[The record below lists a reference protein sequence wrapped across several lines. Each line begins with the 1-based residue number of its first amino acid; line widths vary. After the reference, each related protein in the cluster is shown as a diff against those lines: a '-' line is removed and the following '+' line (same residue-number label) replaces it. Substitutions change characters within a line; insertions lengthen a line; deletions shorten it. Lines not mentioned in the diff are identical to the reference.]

1 MILDALLT
9 FTGTINGAS
18 AGITASRLTDAPTTG
33 TQVASN
39 IIDLGVDDGI
49 PSEANG
55 GGARDMGIGNPAL
68 WLVAQITEDFADGTN
83 LQIILEGA
91 PDDGAGAPGSYTTMW
106 ESPVVVEADLLVGQ
120 QLANVSV
127 PRVVPDQPLPRFLRL
142 SFVSSGTH
150 TAGEVYAG
158 IVLDRNDQIQGTG
171 GVMSGY
177 RAGLTVDN

>member
-9 FTGTINGAS
+9 FTGSVNGAS
-18 AGITASRLTDAPTTG
+18 GGIVADNLSDAPTTG

-49 PSEANG
+49 PSEADG
-55 GGARDMGIGNPAL
+55 GGARDIGIGNPAL
-68 WLVAQITEDFADGTN
+68 WLAAQVTEDFAGGTS
-83 LQIILEGA
+83 LQLLLEGA
-91 PDDGAGAPGSYTTMW
+91 PDNGSGSPGSYTTMW
-106 ESPVVVEADLLVGQ
+106 EGPVVLEADLLVGQ

-142 SFVSSGTH
+142 SFVTDGTH

-177 RAGLTVDN
+177 RAGLNVDN